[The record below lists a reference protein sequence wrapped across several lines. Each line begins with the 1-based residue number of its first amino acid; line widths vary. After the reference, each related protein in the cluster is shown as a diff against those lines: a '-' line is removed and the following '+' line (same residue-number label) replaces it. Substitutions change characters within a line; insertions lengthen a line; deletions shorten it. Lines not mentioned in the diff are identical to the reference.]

1 MLKNIRTTRLALASA
16 AVIAGASGALAEV
29 HDIQILN
36 GAYFPPTTYAM
47 PGDTIVF
54 INSSFAEH
62 KVVGDDKEWS
72 SDKIPVDGT
81 FSLVL
86 EEDTPSTFEGKA
98 HDDTMMSGNIVLVKT
113 N

>member
-16 AVIAGASGALAEV
+16 AVIAGSGALAEV

-62 KVVGDDKEWS
+62 KVVGDKKGWS
-72 SDKIPVDGT
+72 SEKIPVNGT

-86 EEDTPSTFEGKA
+86 DDATPSTFEGKA
-98 HDDTMMSGNIVLVKT
+98 HDDTMMSGNIVLGAT